1 MKSPL
6 MIFLSLFLFSCS
18 SVVPNGF
25 YLSQG
30 YGLAIDIRH
39 GRVLTYQVA
48 GEKLVRLPILNGR
61 INKEIL
67 KSVVDDYYIEISK
80 DELAF
85 FNYRG
90 DLVAVFSPASKERY
104 SIAPNTP
111 TANIDFFFET
121 FRENYPFFELY
132 NIDWDEQ
139 YRRLSP
145 LIHDQMTPPEIEG
158 MLKEMVAPLND
169 DHVEI
174 ELTES
179 YSPHLGPPEWWVA
192 GKARDYVK
200 LIEDKYVQLSYSSDR
215 LIRHGSLTDDTGY
228 ILLAGMG
235 GVLNQAQAAEIARR
249 QFSAAI
255 TDFSEKKNLVI
266 DLRFNRGGYDVVGLE
281 FASFFTNEYRTA
293 YHREVMNGGDFVP
306 IQSVYVQPGE
316 QFFNGEVYLLTSGA
330 TVSAAETFILAMQS
344 VTTPIVIGEQTAGFF
359 SDSLPRRLPNGVEF
373 SLSHV
378 RYYDLEGTLRE
389 GVPVIPDHYLPMGS
403 FEKDSHLE
411 RALEIIGSQ
420 D

>member
-1 MKSPL
+1 
-6 MIFLSLFLFSCS
+6 
-18 SVVPNGF
+18 
-25 YLSQG
+25 
-30 YGLAIDIRH
+30 
-39 GRVLTYQVA
+39 
-48 GEKLVRLPILNGR
+48 
-61 INKEIL
+61 
-67 KSVVDDYYIEISK
+67 
-80 DELAF
+80 
-85 FNYRG
+85 
-90 DLVAVFSPASKERY
+90 
-104 SIAPNTP
+104 
-111 TANIDFFFET
+111 
-121 FRENYPFFELY
+121 
-132 NIDWDEQ
+132 
-139 YRRLSP
+139 
-145 LIHDQMTPPEIEG
+145 MTPPEIEG

-389 GVPVIPDHYLPMGS
+389 GVPVIPTITYLWEALKRILIWKERSRSLGLKTDEETLRRLIEIYNVLSMLIKAQS
-403 FEKDSHLE
+403 E
-411 RALEIIGSQ
+411 RAGQKRESSVLIWLFTHH
-420 D
+420 